1 MIICKE
7 IDSTQP
13 LAPSQIEMLHN
24 LETKPVFLDEDCPEL
39 TVEQLAQ
46 FVKHSDSEQVDQ
58 FQFEEYYKRIKELK
72 N

>member
-46 FVKHSDSEQVDQ
+46 FVKHSDSE
-58 FQFEEYYKRIKELK
+58 
-72 N
+72 